1 MKMIAHQ
8 TKAQH
13 TDIKTEDRYRNII
26 HPCNKILTTS
36 ENVVSFQPVAAY
48 MIVPFHSFFSTI
60 YVRLT
65 YASLTL
71 KKDSEDFSFFI
82 ITIIR

>member
-48 MIVPFHSFFSTI
+48 MIVPFHSFFFDNI
-60 YVRLT
+60 C
-65 YASLTL
+65 TL
-71 KKDSEDFSFFI
+71 DLC
-82 ITIIR
+82 ITQFKERF